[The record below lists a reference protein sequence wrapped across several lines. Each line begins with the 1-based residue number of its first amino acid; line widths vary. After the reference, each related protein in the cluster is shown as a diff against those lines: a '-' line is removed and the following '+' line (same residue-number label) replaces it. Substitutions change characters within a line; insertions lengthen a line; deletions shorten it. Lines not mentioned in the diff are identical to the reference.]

1 MNFTDKDL
9 KQSLGYSSDITVF
22 LNTGSCPDEL
32 VPELQER
39 QLELINK
46 WLAVQ
51 PCYLIKKEIT
61 NGISNP
67 VVRLL
72 E

>member
-9 KQSLGYSSDITVF
+9 KQSL
-22 LNTGSCPDEL
+22 DEL

>member
-9 KQSLGYSSDITVF
+9 KQSLGYLSDITVF

-46 WLAVQ
+46 WLAV
-51 PCYLIKKEIT
+51 
-61 NGISNP
+61 
-67 VVRLL
+67 
-72 E
+72 

>member
-9 KQSLGYSSDITVF
+9 KQSLGYLSDITVF

-32 VPELQER
+32 
-39 QLELINK
+39 
-46 WLAVQ
+46 
-51 PCYLIKKEIT
+51 T